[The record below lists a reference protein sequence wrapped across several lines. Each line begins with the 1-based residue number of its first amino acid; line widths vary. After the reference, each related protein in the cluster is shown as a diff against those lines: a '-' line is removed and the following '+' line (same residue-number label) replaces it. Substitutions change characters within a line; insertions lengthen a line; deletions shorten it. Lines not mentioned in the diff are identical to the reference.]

1 MAGPERLL
9 LEWIWSVRGSEE
21 PSVSHQSSWVDGE
34 TINLAR
40 KDQGRKRDRDL
51 PEAEMGSKEA
61 IELHLPPEGPG
72 CKRISRLHHSKWSAL
87 CAEASWPPQKLDA
100 MMMSEGTEDVRN

>member
-40 KDQGRKRDRDL
+40 KDQGRKRERDL

-61 IELHLPPEGPG
+61 IELHLPPEGQSVREQAASTTASG
-72 CKRISRLHHSKWSAL
+72 VL
-87 CAEASWPPQKLDA
+87 CAQKQAGRHKSWTP
-100 MMMSEGTEDVRN
+100 